1 MGCIAGLASVVLYGM
16 IEPPTDYEGVSQYFR
31 YLIHPTG
38 GAIPASE
45 GGLTNLWPFV
55 SAIIGSATVTVA
67 GSYALPDEVE

>member
-1 MGCIAGLASVVLYGM
+1 M

-38 GAIPASE
+38 ESIPASE